1 MLCIH
6 CIFKENH
13 VLCIHCILKENHDRQ
28 SSVRLWTNSRMM
40 QKEKLQECSV
50 LEIFFEK
57 VLTEYTDD
65 KLNMKVAEDKLDKNV
80 VAGIGYYIV
89 FVSNHDGKFLV
100 EHA

>member
-1 MLCIH
+1 MCDSISIRLESKSRTNRSSLEHSSFFLCPLF
-6 CIFKENH
+6 FK
-13 VLCIHCILKENHDRQ
+13 IMIWKEEG
-28 SSVRLWTNSRMM
+28 V
-40 QKEKLQECSV
+40 ECSV

-57 VLTEYTDD
+57 VLTEYTGD